1 MQARELLQAPTA
13 GSGAAAAS
21 SASSAVDAGQAAGV
35 SQSVG
40 IRSTVRAEASV
51 IVDNHCAPCGLA
63 SGLLL
68 TDAKHA

>member
-40 IRSTVRAEASV
+40 IRSIVRAQARV
-51 IVDNHCAPCGLA
+51 
-63 SGLLL
+63 LL
-68 TDAKHA
+68 TNIVHHMAWPQGTC